1 MRKSS
6 AALSPRELDLGPIC
20 ISDGTFRESTT
31 GPCFTSSSIFD
42 QSFPCPCLTKR
53 EILKHQ
59 CDEHKSEFVFYMD
72 KIGVKMAELGRL
84 HFYSNEL
91 KSYGTVRVELM
102 DHMPIKFIDS
112 EEESE
117 KDLGTRES
125 YHCNKADCVHRS
137 SFDLYLK
144 KQTAIWEYKS
154 HCKLVRSKQIILI
167 ASSFLF
173 CF

>member
-1 MRKSS
+1 VNLILVLFAYLMVLLERVQ
-6 AALSPRELDLGPIC
+6 LDHASQVHL
-20 ISDGTFRESTT
+20 FSTKV
-31 GPCFTSSSIFD
+31 I
-42 QSFPCPCLTKR
+42 LTKR
-53 EILKHQ
+53 EILKLQ

>member
-1 MRKSS
+1 MNSS
-6 AALSPRELDLGPIC
+6 STALSPREFDLGPIC
-20 ISDGTFRESTT
+20 ISDGSFRESTI

-42 QSFPCPCLTKR
+42 KSFPCPCLTQH
-53 EILKHQ
+53 EILKRQ
-59 CDEHKSEFVFYMD
+59 CDEYKSEFEFNMD

-84 HFYSNEL
+84 KFYSNEL

-102 DHMPIKFIDS
+102 NMPLKCIDS

-125 YHCNKADCVHRS
+125 YHCNKKDCVHRS

-154 HCKLVRSKQIILI
+154 HCKLVKSK
-167 ASSFLF
+167 SS
-173 CF
+173 

>member
-1 MRKSS
+1 MNLILVLFAYLMVLLERVQ
-6 AALSPRELDLGPIC
+6 LDHASQVHL
-20 ISDGTFRESTT
+20 FSTKV
-31 GPCFTSSSIFD
+31 I
-42 QSFPCPCLTKR
+42 LTKR
-53 EILKHQ
+53 EILKLQ